1 MANLTSNKT
10 MKRPNIASNF
20 RKFTLEMLPVIL
32 GVLIAFMINNWNENY
47 KSKNKFNLAKAH
59 IIQEIKSN
67 KDECEKILRVQE
79 NRNQFFKTYRD
90 SLIKFQSKKLSL
102 AQLPF
107 EGINVPSISRTAWDA
122 ANTSGITS
130 NFSFEELQILTAI
143 YEMQEILDDV
153 QKQIINNVYSNNMY
167 SSETL
172 LATFHSLNRLN
183 SDYVDFIKSTSIAY
197 DTYLKKFSKQEN

>member
-1 MANLTSNKT
+1 MKKLNLS
-10 MKRPNIASNF
+10 SNF
-20 RKFTLEMLPVIL
+20 KKFMLEMLPVIL

-47 KSKNKFNLAKAH
+47 KSERKFKLAKAH

-67 KDECEKILRVQE
+67 KDECEKILKVQE
-79 NRNQFFKTYRD
+79 KRNEFYKTYRD
-90 SLIKFQSKKLSL
+90 SLTKFQSKKLSF

-130 NFSFEELQILTAI
+130 DFSFEELQMLTAI

-153 QKQIINNVYSNNMY
+153 QKQIRSNVYSNSMY
-167 SSETL
+167 SPESLT
-172 LATFHSLNRLN
+172 ATFNSLNRLN
-183 SDYVDFIKSTSIAY
+183 TDYLDFIKGISNAY
-197 DTYLKKFSKQEN
+197 EVYLTKFSK